1 MKAKFILIHFFLL
14 MIASSLNIN
23 AQNSTSATKHAP
35 PKTIMDIPHK
45 TIWEKWMWIHRTVTF
60 EITKV
65 RPANYDTSYYKSYSK
80 RLVVT
85 LPVSTRLLKFS
96 LIDSKTGN
104 KLIFAPN
111 LEYDLGISV
120 SSRWASF
127 IINSRVKVYHDDN
140 DNKGVTKYRDYQ
152 LNLYGRKIT
161 TDMFVQYYSGY
172 YIKNSKSFD
181 NYVSDK
187 PYAIRADVHAVNIGV
202 SNYYIV
208 NHKRFSYKNSFAF
221 VEQQKKSAGSLLLG
235 IYYSYF
241 YASGN
246 PSLVT
251 PPFRSSFDSLSYI
264 RSVQKQNF
272 GLNIGYIYTLV
283 FLKRFYATA
292 SLVQGFGGKQIA
304 YNRDNNSTYNQLVG
318 GAGKLNVRLALG
330 YDNGRYFIGG
340 MGMFDYYFFK
350 GKMSTTFD
358 YSFGKFMVY
367 LGYRFSVL
375 KAEQK
380 ILHRLNL
387 IDY

>member
-1 MKAKFILIHFFLL
+1 
-14 MIASSLNIN
+14 MIISSLMSN
-23 AQNSTSATKHAP
+23 AQKPSTTTGHAP
-35 PKTIMDIPHK
+35 PKTIWDIPHK
-45 TIWEKWMWIHRTVTF
+45 TLWQKWMWIHRTVTF

-65 RPANYDTSYYKSYSK
+65 RPVNYDTAYYKSYSK

-85 LPVSTRLLKFS
+85 LPVSTRLLQFS
-96 LIDSKTGN
+96 LIDSKSGN

-111 LEYDLGISV
+111 LEYDLGISI

-127 IINSRVKVYHDDN
+127 ILNTGVAIFHDDN
-140 DNKGVTKYRDYQ
+140 DNKGKTKYQDYQ

-172 YIKNSKSFD
+172 YIKNSKSYN
-181 NYVSDK
+181 NYISDK
-187 PYAIRADVHAVNIGV
+187 PYALRADVHAVNIGV

-241 YASGN
+241 YASGS

-264 RSVQKQNF
+264 HSVQKHNF
-272 GLNIGYIYTLV
+272 GVNLGYIYTLV
-283 FLKRFYATA
+283 FLKKFYATA
-292 SLVQGFGGKQIA
+292 SFVQGFGGKQIR
-304 YNRDNNSTYNQLVG
+304 YSRDNNSTFNQWVG
-318 GAGKLNVRLALG
+318 GAGKLNMRLALG
-330 YDNGRYFIGG
+330 YDNGRYFIGS
-340 MGMFDYYFFK
+340 MGMLDYYFFK
-350 GKMSTTFD
+350 GNMNTTFD
-358 YSFGKFMVY
+358 YSSGKFMVY
-367 LGYRFSVL
+367 IGYRFSVL
-375 KAEQK
+375 KTEQK
-380 ILHRLNL
+380 ILRRLNL